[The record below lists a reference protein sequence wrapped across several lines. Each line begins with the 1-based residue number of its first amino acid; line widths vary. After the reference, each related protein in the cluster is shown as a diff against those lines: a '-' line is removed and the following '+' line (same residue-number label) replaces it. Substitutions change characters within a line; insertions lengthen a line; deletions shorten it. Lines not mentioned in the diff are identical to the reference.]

1 MGSYHI
7 IAGQKVSVRYRGQDK
22 TCARC
27 HKTESNCPGKAV
39 AKDCTSDRVLL
50 SNHMKEH
57 WEQVGYKPDTQDLN
71 DVDILEVQIG
81 RKQPEIPVEDSLRPD
96 HTSKYTSVLISG
108 FSKTAEESDMTQ

>member
-1 MGSYHI
+1 M
-7 IAGQKVSVRYRGQDK
+7 
-22 TCARC
+22 
-27 HKTESNCPGKAV
+27 

-81 RKQPEIPVEDSLRPD
+81 RKEPEISDQTILTNTHLSL
-96 HTSKYTSVLISG
+96 SMVSLKQVKKLIY
-108 FSKTAEESDMTQ
+108 MTYLKKVDYLRIMKCHKSLKMTKMVRS